1 MTLDPTSGIRY
12 ATPQMRTRTVLRE
25 VGSECFNKT
34 GQPPALLVVVLPEG
48 AAEVYT
54 EVK

>member
-1 MTLDPTSGIRY
+1 MTLDPTSLIRY
-12 ATPQMRTRTVLRE
+12 STPQMRSRTVLRE
-25 VGSECFNKT
+25 IGGECFQKT
-34 GQPPALLVVVLPEG
+34 GHPPTLLVIVLPEG